1 MAADYKSD
9 RHVLGTIRSSQSALA
24 AVFQNAIIKYSCYTR
39 CTAVM
44 KSSQLLAVATPPS
57 ALLGPGT
64 PSPTEK
70 PSSEDVIV
78 SSSSEP
84 RSSRIKSSWSVAIHC
99 VAQTN
104 NTTRNVGAPS
114 SPVIFALAFSPDAKY
129 LASGGGDCNINIR
142 HVLTATHVVTLPEN
156 TGPVRTLAW
165 PPKGNQLV
173 SGSDDKPARLWDT
186 HTWQQ

>member
-1 MAADYKSD
+1 MTSLAFSHNNKCIASGSTSGEI
-9 RHVLGTIRSSQSALA
+9 VLWDICARS
-24 AVFQNAIIKYSCYTR
+24 V
-39 CTAVM
+39 VM
-44 KSSQLLAVATPPS
+44 RRYAPS
-57 ALLGPGT
+57 HT
-64 PSPTEK
+64 YCS
-70 PSSEDVIV
+70 
-78 SSSSEP
+78 
-84 RSSRIKSSWSVAIHC
+84 
-99 VAQTN
+99 
-104 NTTRNVGAPS
+104 VGAPS

-129 LASGGGDCNINIR
+129 LASGGGDCNVNIR